1 MVTGLRMMRPSEMS
15 LRTVARLLALE
26 ISLTS
31 LGSSQILRLPQP
43 ATALARRFW
52 VRRLTLQ
59 REYIS
64 TLRPWVLPLCVR
76 LAIECGYWRRIEIRG
91 ASAADGNAD
100 SRAVF
105 RVFGGQSN
113 WTVLT
118 SWLLVSC

>member
-1 MVTGLRMMRPSEMS
+1 MS

-59 REYIS
+59 RVRIS

-76 LAIECGYWRRIEIRG
+76 WA
-91 ASAADGNAD
+91 
-100 SRAVF
+100 F
-105 RVFGGQSN
+105 
-113 WTVLT
+113 
-118 SWLLVSC
+118 

>member
-76 LAIECGYWRRIEIRG
+76 CAIEGGYCRRIEIRD
-91 ASAADGNAD
+91 AC
-100 SRAVF
+100 
-105 RVFGGQSN
+105 GG
-113 WTVLT
+113 WI
-118 SWLLVSC
+118 C